1 MTFIGVLLIAAAVAV
16 MVATPEL
23 SAMLRRHFEQRLSD
37 TLDTP
42 VTIERVRLH
51 PLRARLEIENI
62 RVLNPPAFEAEPAIV
77 VGRVTAQTDWPT
89 LFKREARLRR
99 VELHQTQWSIRHAL
113 GSGVNLVVLA
123 RQAQTRAAARK
134 AQTGGGAAPGGET
147 GAGRRVVIDEL
158 VLLRSAATLQSN
170 LIPGGK
176 LNVQLEPLAVNAVGE
191 QPVSGAQVTAM
202 LLRSV
207 LFELATLNGVVRP
220 LARVLRG
227 QAEEITP

>member
-1 MTFIGVLLIAAAVAV
+1 MTFIGVLLIAAAVLV

-42 VTIERVRLH
+42 VTIERVRVQ

-62 RVLNPPAFEAEPAIV
+62 RVLNPPGFEAEPAIV
-77 VGRVTAQTDWPT
+77 VGRVSAQSDWPT
-89 LFKREARLRR
+89 LFKREPRLRR
-99 VELHQTQWSIRHAL
+99 VELHQTQWSVRHAI

-123 RQAQTRAAARK
+123 RQAQTKAAARK
-134 AQTGGGAAPGGET
+134 AGADPAPPGRAED
-147 GAGRRVVIDEL
+147 ARRVVVDEL
-158 VLLRSAATLQSN
+158 VLMRSEATLQSN

-176 LNVQLEPLAVNAVGE
+176 LTVQLEPLAVSAVGE
-191 QPVSGAQVTAM
+191 QPVSTAQVTAM

-207 LFELATLNGVVRP
+207 IIELATLNGVVRP
-220 LARVLRG
+220 LARILRG
-227 QAEEITP
+227 QAEEIAP